1 MFPQGSKGLEASFV
15 AESTALFRKNP
26 GLPDDLL
33 PHLPLPGTSHFLLG
47 FDRLEIR
54 IVLLLLLI
62 LGLILVPR
70 GQG

>member
-15 AESTALFRKNP
+15 AESAALFRKNP

-62 LGLILVPR
+62 LGLIFVPR